1 MIYFFL
7 FGKVCYLFQIF
18 FYSLEIILWDIYH
31 KKKTFYQKDIR
42 QYGSGNLG
50 STNAF
55 RVLGK
60 KGGTIVF
67 ILDVLKGGLAVLA
80 AMYLGATIHPLIIS
94 MFALIGHIYPIFAN
108 FKGGKA
114 VATSAGIILF
124 YSPLLFITLFII
136 FVISLKIWKMVSLSS
151 TIISIAAVLIVWF
164 GHYDLTAKIMFTLFA
179 AMIIIKHIPNY
190 KRILNGTENKVS
202 F

>member
-1 MIYFFL
+1 MRNLILMIIA
-7 FGKVCYLFQIF
+7 YLLGSFPSALVIG
-18 FYSLEIILWDIYH
+18 
-31 KKKTFYQKDIR
+31 KTFYNKDIR
-42 QYGSGNLG
+42 NYGSGNLG

-60 KGGTIVF
+60 KGGAIVF
-67 ILDVLKGGLAVLA
+67 ILDILKGGLAFLIA
-80 AMYLGATIHPLIIS
+80 KYAGATISPLIIAV
-94 MFALIGHIYPIFAN
+94 FALIGHIYPIFAN

-136 FVISLKIWKMVSLSS
+136 FVITLKIWKMVSLSS
-151 TIISIAAVLIVWF
+151 TIISIAAVFIVWL
-164 GHYDLTAKIMFTLFA
+164 GNYDLTARIMLTIFA
-179 AMIIIKHIPNY
+179 VFIIIKHIPNY

-202 F
+202 FL

>member
-1 MIYFFL
+1 MRNLILMIIA
-7 FGKVCYLFQIF
+7 YLLGSFPSALVIG
-18 FYSLEIILWDIYH
+18 
-31 KKKTFYQKDIR
+31 KTFYNKDIR
-42 QYGSGNLG
+42 NYGSGNLG

-60 KGGTIVF
+60 KGGAIVF
-67 ILDVLKGGLAVLA
+67 ILDILKGGLAFLIA
-80 AMYLGATIHPLIIS
+80 KYAGATISPLIIAV
-94 MFALIGHIYPIFAN
+94 FAIIGHIYPILAN

-136 FVISLKIWKMVSLSS
+136 FVITLKIWKMVSLSS
-151 TIISIAAVLIVWF
+151 TIISIAAVFIVWL
-164 GHYDLTAKIMFTLFA
+164 GNYDLTARIMLTIFA
-179 AMIIIKHIPNY
+179 VFIIIKHIPNY

-202 F
+202 FL

>member
-1 MIYFFL
+1 MRNLILMIIA
-7 FGKVCYLFQIF
+7 YLLGSFPSALVIG
-18 FYSLEIILWDIYH
+18 
-31 KKKTFYQKDIR
+31 KTFYNKDIR
-42 QYGSGNLG
+42 NYGSGNLG

-60 KGGTIVF
+60 KGGAIVF
-67 ILDVLKGGLAVLA
+67 ILDILKGGLAFLSA
-80 AMYLGATIHPLIIS
+80 KYAGATISPLIIAV
-94 MFALIGHIYPIFAN
+94 FALIGHIYPIFAN

-136 FVISLKIWKMVSLSS
+136 FVITLKIWKMVSLSS
-151 TIISIAAVLIVWF
+151 TIISIAAVFIVWL
-164 GHYDLTAKIMFTLFA
+164 GNYDLTARIMLTIFA
-179 AMIIIKHIPNY
+179 VFIIIKHIPNY

-202 F
+202 FL

>member
-1 MIYFFL
+1 MRNLILMIIAYLLGSFPSAL
-7 FGKVCYLFQIF
+7 VIGKP
-18 FYSLEIILWDIYH
+18 FYN
-31 KKKTFYQKDIR
+31 KDIR
-42 QYGSGNLG
+42 NYGSGNLG

-60 KGGTIVF
+60 KGGAIVF
-67 ILDVLKGGLAVLA
+67 ILDILKGGLAFLIA
-80 AMYLGATIHPLIIS
+80 KYAGATISPLIIAV
-94 MFALIGHIYPIFAN
+94 FALIGHIYPIFAN

-136 FVISLKIWKMVSLSS
+136 FVITLKIWKMVSLSS
-151 TIISIAAVLIVWF
+151 TIISIAAVFIVWL
-164 GHYDLTAKIMFTLFA
+164 GNYDLTARIMLTIFA
-179 AMIIIKHIPNY
+179 VFIIIKHIPNY

-202 F
+202 FL

>member
-1 MIYFFL
+1 MINFIL
-7 FGKVCYLFQIF
+7 IIAAYLLGSFPSALVIG
-18 FYSLEIILWDIYH
+18 
-31 KKKTFYQKDIR
+31 KTFYQKDIR

-114 VATSAGIILF
+114 VATSAGIMLF

>member
-1 MIYFFL
+1 MINFIL
-7 FGKVCYLFQIF
+7 IIAAYLLGSFPSALVIG
-18 FYSLEIILWDIYH
+18 
-31 KKKTFYQKDIR
+31 KTFYQKDIR

-164 GHYDLTAKIMFTLFA
+164 GLYDLTAKIMFTLFA

>member
-1 MIYFFL
+1 ME
-7 FGKVCYLFQIF
+7 KP
-18 FYSLEIILWDIYH
+18 FYKKIIC
-31 KKKTFYQKDIR
+31 

>member
-1 MIYFFL
+1 MINFIL
-7 FGKVCYLFQIF
+7 IIAAYLLGSFPSALVIG
-18 FYSLEIILWDIYH
+18 
-31 KKKTFYQKDIR
+31 KTFYQKDIR

-124 YSPLLFITLFII
+124 YSPLLFIILFII

>member
-1 MIYFFL
+1 MINFIL
-7 FGKVCYLFQIF
+7 IIAAYLLGSFPSALVIG
-18 FYSLEIILWDIYH
+18 
-31 KKKTFYQKDIR
+31 KTFYQKDIR

-80 AMYLGATIHPLIIS
+80 AMYLGATIHPLIIA
-94 MFALIGHIYPIFAN
+94 MFALIGHIYPVFAN

-124 YSPLLFITLFII
+124 YSPILFITLFII

-151 TIISIAAVLIVWF
+151 TIISVAAVLIVWF
-164 GHYDLTAKIMFTLFA
+164 GNYDFTAQIMFTLFA

>member
-1 MIYFFL
+1 MINFIL
-7 FGKVCYLFQIF
+7 IIAAYLLGSFPSALVIG
-18 FYSLEIILWDIYH
+18 
-31 KKKTFYQKDIR
+31 KTFYQKDIR

-114 VATSAGIILF
+114 VATSAGIIVF